1 MKNLGG
7 VGDVHTANKLT
18 QWAYHA
24 EPSSRYT
31 PT

>member
-18 QWAYHA
+18 LWDYHA
-24 EPSSRYT
+24 ELSSRCSLT
-31 PT
+31 